1 MEKWK
6 KVEHLDKYLISNKG
20 RLKNEKTGR
29 ILKTKVNKRGYL
41 CNTISVNGKI
51 MVVKIH
57 RLIAISFIPNPENKI
72 TVNHIDGN
80 KTNNNINN
88 LEWATYSENNLHAY
102 LIGIKTP
109 HWLNKFGENHP
120 KSRSVA
126 RITKDYKE
134 SKSYKSIT
142 EAAKQNNVSIGN
154 ISRVLSGDRKTAGGY
169 LWRYHQK

>member
-57 RLIAISFIPNPENKI
+57 RLMAISFIPNPENKI

-109 HWLNKFGENHP
+109 YWLNKFG
-120 KSRSVA
+120 
-126 RITKDYKE
+126 
-134 SKSYKSIT
+134 
-142 EAAKQNNVSIGN
+142 
-154 ISRVLSGDRKTAGGY
+154 DRH
-169 LWRYHQK
+169 R